1 MAEKAVKLRNGP
13 ALIQY
18 FCVPDKKGNF
28 HAPGDSPQDWEAF
41 KNYCRVDVE
50 AMRRCHQVMPT
61 WNYTGPEH
69 RLWVLDY
76 EINQRGL
83 PVDLE
88 AIEGALQAVRDAQ
101 AQMDKR
107 THQLTGG
114 ALASATQRDALLS
127 YLYLEEDAK
136 LPEMTKAA
144 VAEALAA
151 GDLSPVARELL
162 EIRADRSRTSTA
174 KFRKMRDCAV
184 GGRIRNGFTWC
195 GAGRTRRWAGRLVQW
210 QNLYRGSFKT
220 IEERDATIAA
230 MVDGSLLELYA
241 DPIEA
246 AASTIRGMIKAPP
259 GKKFVV
265 SDLSNIEGRV
275 LAWLAGEQWKLDAF
289 QAYDDGVGPD
299 LYVLAFAKSFGVA
312 PQDVDKDE
320 RQIGKVQELSLGY
333 EGGVGAYVAMGKG
346 YGMEFDALVEP
357 TLARAT
363 ERQIARASRA
373 LCRDRRQ
380 GRYEALSDEVYV
392 ALDVI
397 KQGWREGHPGV
408 RALWRD
414 LDDAMRQAIV
424 QPNTVVECGE
434 VSFEH
439 IVAPL
444 DVLLVHL
451 PSGGRLHYHHPKIR
465 DVPRRIPKGQGEYD
479 TRIDKVITYW
489 GPSQEGK
496 GPRKAWAPI
505 GTFGGKICENI
516 VQAIARDVMAAN
528 MPAIDEAGY
537 RIIGT
542 VHDEV
547 ITETPDSPEYTAEG
561 LSTWLARVPEWAP
574 GLPLS
579 ASGFEAK
586 RYRKD

>member
-1 MAEKAVKLRNGP
+1 M
-13 ALIQY
+13 
-18 FCVPDKKGNF
+18 
-28 HAPGDSPQDWEAF
+28 
-41 KNYCRVDVE
+41 
-50 AMRRCHQVMPT
+50 
-61 WNYTGPEH
+61 
-69 RLWVLDY
+69 
-76 EINQRGL
+76 
-83 PVDLE
+83 
-88 AIEGALQAVRDAQ
+88 
-101 AQMDKR
+101 
-107 THQLTGG
+107 
-114 ALASATQRDALLS
+114 
-127 YLYLEEDAK
+127 
-136 LPEMTKAA
+136 
-144 VAEALAA
+144 
-151 GDLSPVARELL
+151 
-162 EIRADRSRTSTA
+162 
-174 KFRKMRDCAV
+174 
-184 GGRIRNGFTWC
+184 
-195 GAGRTRRWAGRLVQW
+195 
-210 QNLYRGSFKT
+210 
-220 IEERDATIAA
+220 
-230 MVDGSLLELYA
+230 
-241 DPIEA
+241 
-246 AASTIRGMIKAPP
+246 
-259 GKKFVV
+259 
-265 SDLSNIEGRV
+265 